1 MGKFG
6 EKIKA
11 FLDSATNILS
21 KVEHLFS
28 IVKYR
33 TLSGRIVNFREM
45 FGNPTLNAILG
56 IVNNA
61 RAIIEKVNLV
71 FNIFSVLMVT
81 YSMFECSSL
90 ETGLKNGLKKA
101 YKNDKLVNQIDSLS
115 APIAEKFH
123 KPNSLVRANIV
134 FCANL
139 FWRQR

>member
-1 MGKFG
+1 MDKFG

-61 RAIIEKVNLV
+61 RAIIEKVNP
-71 FNIFSVLMVT
+71 
-81 YSMFECSSL
+81 EESS
-90 ETGLKNGLKKA
+90 
-101 YKNDKLVNQIDSLS
+101 
-115 APIAEKFH
+115 
-123 KPNSLVRANIV
+123 
-134 FCANL
+134 
-139 FWRQR
+139 